1 MITSITR
8 VIRDTIGDITRGIH
22 IITLIATT
30 RHTGI
35 GILGTTFIPVIA
47 WFRHTII
54 IRVSVTITPG
64 IITLLLTDG
73 TEAENQILNT
83 GRIIPGL
90 GIMTA
95 EEDMQIEHVE
105 AVEEELVL

>member
-1 MITSITR
+1 MITSTIH
-8 VIRDTIGDITRGIH
+8 VIRDTIGDITLGIH
-22 IITLIATT
+22 IITLIATIH
-30 RHTGI
+30 HTGI
-35 GILGTTFIPVIA
+35 GILGTTFILVIA

-64 IITLLLTDG
+64 IITHLLTDG
-73 TEAENQILNT
+73 MVVENQILNT

-95 EEDMQIEHVE
+95 KEDMQIEHVE